1 MKRRIGMLF
10 DCLRA
15 PYDIAHI
22 IQVASAIN
30 NCDLYVSGNSIDTKH
45 KKIIAKVRSWGIEN
59 IPEFQDLGEFEEAVE
74 RLRNKGKY
82 LIGTTID
89 AKKNIYETDFIK
101 NDSVIVYGTES
112 SGLTKMKQAILDEI
126 ITIPMASGCKFLTLP
141 TVVPITV
148 FEYNRQLMEAKNG
161 TS

>member
-22 IQVASAIN
+22 IQVVSAIN

-112 SGLTKMKQAILDEI
+112 SGLT
-126 ITIPMASGCKFLTLP
+126 
-141 TVVPITV
+141 
-148 FEYNRQLMEAKNG
+148 
-161 TS
+161 